1 MILKVIQNQKRSQL
15 TIKVFTLSI
24 TVMFI
29 IVQITCLLDSF

>member
-1 MILKVIQNQKRSQL
+1 MILKVIQNQKHSQL

-29 IVQITCLLDSF
+29 IVKITCLLDSF

>member
-1 MILKVIQNQKRSQL
+1 MILKVIQSQKHSQL

-29 IVQITCLLDSF
+29 IVKITCLLDSF